1 MTARASSSSSFPSS
15 FRSRR
20 GSVLIIVM
28 WTCLGLVA
36 LTLYFANSMSSELR
50 AADNRVTE
58 IEARQAVAGGI
69 RYAGYILANFATNGA
84 VPNVA
89 DYKSEALPVG
99 EAQFWMIGRDNS
111 QTPTSEPV
119 FGLIDEA
126 SKLNLNTAT
135 RAMLTELPTM
145 TPELVEAIISWR
157 RATNAQAAGSDTG
170 DTGGGSESVYARLDP
185 PRLNKGGAFE
195 SVDELRLVD
204 GATLDLLLGEDTNRN
219 GALDAHED
227 DGELS
232 APRDNQDGQ
241 MLLGIFEYVTVYSR
255 QPNTRADGTRRVNV
269 TNGNG
274 QNRQQLI
281 QLLLAKNIEQQ
292 RVATIVNSA
301 FGAATPPGGPGGG
314 FPGGQP
320 PRPDLTSVAEFMVAS
335 QMTAEEFVLIHADIT
350 TATGATQPGLINVN
364 TASEAVLACIPGI
377 GLANAST
384 LAAYRVT
391 HPDVLTSF
399 AWLTQVLPPAAIRQ
413 AGRYITDQ
421 SYQFTA
427 DSAAVGRFGRGYCRE
442 KVIFDTRTGTP
453 RIIYHQDLS
462 AYGWAL
468 GSQVRQTLKGTNNPS

>member
-1 MTARASSSSSFPSS
+1 MIARASSSSLSP
-15 FRSRR
+15 FRARR

-28 WTCLGLVA
+28 WTCLGLVSLA
-36 LTLYFANSMSSELR
+36 LYFANSMSAELR

-111 QTPTSEPV
+111 QIPTSAPV

-135 RAMLTELPTM
+135 RAMLAELPSM
-145 TPELVEAIISWR
+145 TPELVEAILSWR
-157 RATNAQAAGSDTG
+157 RAANAQAGGGDSA
-170 DTGGGSESVYARLDP
+170 DTGGGSESVYARLEP
-185 PRLNKGGAFE
+185 PRLNKGGPFE
-195 SVDELRLVD
+195 SVDELRLVN
-204 GATLDLLLGEDTNRN
+204 GATLDILLGEDTNRN
-219 GALDAHED
+219 GALDANED
-227 DGELS
+227 DGESS

-241 MLLGIFEYVTVYSR
+241 LLPGIFEYVTVYSL

-269 TNGNG
+269 TNGSG

-281 QLLLAKNIEQQ
+281 QLLLSKNIEQQ
-292 RVATIVNSA
+292 RVATIVDLA
-301 FGAATPPGGPGGG
+301 FGPATGQGGRSGPGGPGG
-314 FPGGQP
+314 QP
-320 PRPDLTSVAEFMVAS
+320 ARPDLTSVAEFMVVS
-335 QMTAEEFVLIHADIT
+335 RMTAEEFVLIHADIT
-350 TATGATQPGLINVN
+350 TATGATQQGLVNVN

-391 HPDVLTSF
+391 HPDVLSSF

-427 DSAAVGRFGRGYCRE
+427 DIAAVGRFGRGYCRE
-442 KVIFDTRTGTP
+442 KVVFDTRTSTP
-453 RIIYHQDLS
+453 RIIFHQDLS

-468 GSQVRQTLKGTNNPS
+468 GLRVRQTLKGTNNSS